1 MAPTRTPTR
10 RALLS
15 VNTLSL
21 LSIIE
26 FSLPTEAT
34 VSTAQG
40 PDIPGD
46 VEVIIP
52 ELQPFA
58 IEQQPMTKG
67 KARVIAKYQIT
78 TDSPTL
84 YLVANTV
91 EEVFLRR
98 SPVVV
103 SSKSDSTPRSPSALS
118 YTSECPKEQSVPWTE
133 QLPSPELT
141 THPINIAELI
151 EFTKTQNG
159 FNTIVNIVQKKDQ
172 SLLEALLRFKNYYH
186 LREEIIK
193 VGAAIFY
200 NIQQQKKVED
210 EAKKLRII

>member
-1 MAPTRTPTR
+1 LKRIHLLIDPPYLPNTNKNPLVERKFPIFLSFRNMAPTRTPTR

-118 YTSECPKEQSVPWTE
+118 YTSECPKEQSVP
-133 QLPSPELT
+133 
-141 THPINIAELI
+141 
-151 EFTKTQNG
+151 
-159 FNTIVNIVQKKDQ
+159 
-172 SLLEALLRFKNYYH
+172 
-186 LREEIIK
+186 
-193 VGAAIFY
+193 
-200 NIQQQKKVED
+200 
-210 EAKKLRII
+210 